1 MATRLLIALCACLF
15 AALPARAEERI
26 LRFEADIQVGAD
38 GVLTVTEDITVQ
50 AERQQIKRGIFRD
63 FPVRYQRPDGRHQTA
78 TFDVETVLRD
88 GRPEDHHLERRGDYR
103 RLYIGSR
110 DRILKPGVYRYTIV
124 YSSRRQLGHFAD
136 HDELYWNV
144 TGDQWAF
151 PIEEAVAT
159 VRLPAGAAMLDQT
172 AYIGPRGSTEAGAFV
187 ETQADGAIEFTAR
200 RRLPPGEGF
209 TIVVSWP
216 PGYVERPSAAQA
228 AVQHA
233 ADNGQFAI
241 AVIGPLVLLGY
252 FLILWHRVGRDPAAG
267 TLMPRYRPP
276 TGLSPAACRFIL
288 EMGFDDK
295 TMAAAL
301 VSLAQKG
308 ALTISDDD
316 GTYAIERT
324 QMTDA
329 KTLSPGERAVLA
341 KIRAAG
347 AGPIKLKQENHKLF
361 KSFRKA
367 LKGTLKTEYE
377 IKYFNTNR
385 AALLVGAGLAAL
397 VTLALAATA
406 RDAVVVLF
414 MALWLSLWGAG
425 CYHLVARAR
434 TQWQMARAKNNAL
447 HKLGVVFAAM
457 VAVPF
462 LGGFGIGVWVMGSAM
477 SGPAMAALGV
487 MAGLVIGFYHWLK
500 APTRAGR
507 RLMDEIEGFREF
519 LGATEQDRLDRMN
532 PPTQTPEMFEAYLP
546 FAIALDVENRWA
558 AQFES
563 ILAAAQAPDGRGAYH
578 PRWYHGRH
586 AFSASDFGSRIGAGL
601 ASAVSSASTA
611 PSRGGSGF
619 SGGSSGGGGGGGGGG
634 GW

>member
-1 MATRLLIALCACLF
+1 MWLRLLIALAFGLL
-15 AALPARAEERI
+15 AALPARGEERI
-26 LRFEADIQVGAD
+26 LRFAADIRVGAD

-50 AERQQIKRGIFRD
+50 AERQNIKRGIFRD
-63 FPVRYQRPDGRHQTA
+63 FPVRYQRPDGSYQTA
-78 TFDVETVLRD
+78 TFEVQTVLRD
-88 GRPEDHHLERRGDYR
+88 GRAEDHHIERRGDYR
-103 RLYIGSR
+103 RLYIGNR
-110 DRILKPGVYRYTIV
+110 DRILKPDVYRYTIV
-124 YSSRRQLGHFAD
+124 YKSRRQLGHFAE

-159 VRLPAGAAMLDQT
+159 VHLPPGATMLDQT
-172 AYIGPRGSTEAGAFV
+172 AYVGPRGSIEAGAFV

-200 RRLPPGEGF
+200 RRLPAGEGF

-216 PGYVERPSAAQA
+216 PGHVTRPSAAEA

-233 ADNGQFAI
+233 ADNGQLAVAI
-241 AVIGPLVLLGY
+241 IGPLMLLGY
-252 FLILWHRVGRDPAAG
+252 FLILWHRVGRDPQAG
-267 TLMPRYRPP
+267 ALMVRYRPP
-276 TGLSPAACRFIL
+276 PGLSPAACRFIL

-308 ALTISDDD
+308 ALTIMDED

-324 QMTDA
+324 QLTDA

-347 AGPIKLKQENHKLF
+347 AGPIKLKQDNHKLF

-367 LKGTLKTEYE
+367 LKTKLKTEYE
-377 IKYFNTNR
+377 VKYFNTNR
-385 AALLVGAGLAAL
+385 AALLGGAGLAGVVAL
-397 VTLALAATA
+397 GLAVTAQDTA
-406 RDAVVVLF
+406 IVLF
-414 MALWLSLWGAG
+414 MTLWLAIWGMG
-425 CYHLVARAR
+425 CYQLIARAR
-434 TQWQMARAKNNAL
+434 TQWQMARARNSAL
-447 HKLGVVFAAM
+447 QHLGFVAAAI

-462 LGGFGIGVWVMGSAM
+462 LGGFGMGIWVMGHGM
-477 SGPAMAALGV
+477 SWAAIASLSVIAALL
-487 MAGLVIGFYHWLK
+487 AGFYHWLK
-500 APTRAGR
+500 SPTRAGR

-532 PPTQTPEMFEAYLP
+532 PPNRTPEMFEAYLP
-546 FAIALDVENRWA
+546 FAIALDVETRWA
-558 AQFES
+558 EQFEN
-563 ILAAAQAPDGRGAYH
+563 ILAAAQTSGERGGYR
-578 PRWYHGRH
+578 PRWYHGRQM
-586 AFSASDFGSRIGAGL
+586 FSAADFGSRIGSGL
-601 ASAVSSASTA
+601 ASAVSSASSS